1 MLTKPSSVTSWL
13 SKKYGKPF
21 PFQQEAWGNI
31 ANGKSG
37 LLNAPTGSG
46 KTYAAWLGIL
56 QQIVA
61 EKNIPDGLIALWIT
75 PIRALATEI
84 KLACERPC
92 ADLNIAV
99 KVGSRTGDTKLT
111 ERAKQKKQ
119 MPHLLITT
127 PESLHLLL
135 SQKEHE
141 NLFKHLQY
149 VVVDEWHELLGS
161 KRGVQVELALSRLR
175 GINPL
180 LQTWGI
186 SATIGNI
193 EEAKAVLLPNDNEA
207 AFVKHTVQKEITIK
221 TIFPNKAEAMPWAG
235 HLGIKL
241 LPEILPIIQE
251 HQSTLIFTNTRA
263 QSEIWYHQ
271 LLEQAPFLAG
281 LIALHHG
288 SLSEPIR
295 AWVENALHEGKL
307 KAVVCTSSLDLGV
320 DFRPVDAVIQVGSPK
335 GVARFLQRAG
345 RSGHRPGEASKIF
358 FLPTNALEIIESAA
372 LKNAVNASDIE
383 YRPPYVRSF
392 DVLIQYLITLA
403 VGDGFVPEKIFSEIK
418 NTHCFSTITAEEWQW
433 ILSFIKDGGNSLRAY
448 NEYHKVVLENGT
460 CKVVNRGIVMR
471 HRLSI
476 GTIVSDA
483 MLMVKFIGG
492 KKLGSIEE
500 WFISKLNPG
509 DVFWFA
515 GRSLLFVQIKDL
527 QVLVKSAGNQ
537 KGIITAWM
545 GGRMSLSAQLGNA
558 FKNTLIAYNKGVLN
572 NTEELQQLK
581 PLFELQQQISLLPG
595 GDVFLIEQLVS
606 KEGHH
611 LFFYPVEGRFVH
623 EGMAAII
630 AYRIAEKMPAT
641 FSIALND
648 YGFELLCDTEFEL
661 DADFLSHIFSLK
673 NLQGDILKCINVT
686 EMAKRRFR
694 DIACISGLVFN
705 GFPGKPV
712 KTKHLQSSS
721 QLFFKVFE
729 DYEPQN
735 LLLRQAYDEVLV
747 FQLEEARLKKA
758 FLNIN
763 EQKITVKKIERPG
776 PFAFPIMVDRLREK
790 FSNENIE
797 IRIEKMLKQ
806 YAS

>member
-1 MLTKPSSVTSWL
+1 MLTKPSSVTNWL

-56 QQIVA
+56 QQLVI
-61 EKNIPDGLIALWIT
+61 EKNIPNGLVALWIT

-193 EEAKAVLLPNDNEA
+193 EEAKAVLLPNDNKA
-207 AFVKHTVQKEITIK
+207 AFVKHTAQKEITIK
-221 TIFPNKAEAMPWAG
+221 TIFPNKTEAMPWAG

-403 VGDGFVPEKIFSEIK
+403 VGGGFVPEKIFSEIK
-418 NTHCFSTITAEEWQW
+418 NTHCFSTITTEEWQW

-460 CKVVNRGIVMR
+460 YKVVNRGIAMR

-527 QVLVKSAGNQ
+527 QVLVKSAGTQ
-537 KGIITAWM
+537 KGIIPAWT

-558 FKNTLIAYNKGVLN
+558 FKDTLIAYNKGVLN
-572 NTEELQQLK
+572 TTEELQQLK

-648 YGFELLCDTEFEL
+648 YGFELLSDTELEM
-661 DADFLSHIFSLK
+661 DDDFLSHIFSLK
-673 NLQGDILKCINVT
+673 NLPSDILKCINVT

>member
-193 EEAKAVLLPNDNEA
+193 EEAKAVLLPNDNKA
-207 AFVKHTVQKEITIK
+207 AFVKHTAQKEITIK
-221 TIFPNKAEAMPWAG
+221 TIFPNKTESMPWAG

-358 FLPTNALEIIESAA
+358 FLPTNALEIIEAVA

-418 NTHCFSTITAEEWQW
+418 NTHCFSTITTEEWQW

-460 CKVVNRGIVMR
+460 YKVVNRGIAMR

-492 KKLGSIEE
+492 KNLGSIEE

-537 KGIITAWM
+537 KGIIPAWM

-558 FKNTLIAYNKGVLN
+558 FKDTLIAYNKGVLN
-572 NTEELQQLK
+572 TTEELQQLK

-648 YGFELLCDTEFEL
+648 YGFELLCDTELEM
-661 DADFLSHIFSLK
+661 DDDFLSHIFSLK
-673 NLQGDILKCINVT
+673 NLSGDILKCINVT

-694 DIACISGLVFN
+694 DIACVSGLVFN

-790 FSNENIE
+790 FSNEKIE

>member
-1 MLTKPSSVTSWL
+1 
-13 SKKYGKPF
+13 
-21 PFQQEAWGNI
+21 
-31 ANGKSG
+31 
-37 LLNAPTGSG
+37 
-46 KTYAAWLGIL
+46 
-56 QQIVA
+56 
-61 EKNIPDGLIALWIT
+61 
-75 PIRALATEI
+75 
-84 KLACERPC
+84 
-92 ADLNIAV
+92 
-99 KVGSRTGDTKLT
+99 
-111 ERAKQKKQ
+111 
-119 MPHLLITT
+119 
-127 PESLHLLL
+127 
-135 SQKEHE
+135 
-141 NLFKHLQY
+141 
-149 VVVDEWHELLGS
+149 
-161 KRGVQVELALSRLR
+161 
-175 GINPL
+175 
-180 LQTWGI
+180 
-186 SATIGNI
+186 
-193 EEAKAVLLPNDNEA
+193 
-207 AFVKHTVQKEITIK
+207 
-221 TIFPNKAEAMPWAG
+221 
-235 HLGIKL
+235 
-241 LPEILPIIQE
+241 
-251 HQSTLIFTNTRA
+251 
-263 QSEIWYHQ
+263 
-271 LLEQAPFLAG
+271 
-281 LIALHHG
+281 
-288 SLSEPIR
+288 
-295 AWVENALHEGKL
+295 
-307 KAVVCTSSLDLGV
+307 
-320 DFRPVDAVIQVGSPK
+320 
-335 GVARFLQRAG
+335 
-345 RSGHRPGEASKIF
+345 
-358 FLPTNALEIIESAA
+358 
-372 LKNAVNASDIE
+372 
-383 YRPPYVRSF
+383 
-392 DVLIQYLITLA
+392 
-403 VGDGFVPEKIFSEIK
+403 
-418 NTHCFSTITAEEWQW
+418 
-433 ILSFIKDGGNSLRAY
+433 
-448 NEYHKVVLENGT
+448 
-460 CKVVNRGIVMR
+460 
-471 HRLSI
+471 
-476 GTIVSDA
+476 
-483 MLMVKFIGG
+483 
-492 KKLGSIEE
+492 
-500 WFISKLNPG
+500 
-509 DVFWFA
+509 
-515 GRSLLFVQIKDL
+515 
-527 QVLVKSAGNQ
+527 VLVKSAGNQ
-537 KGIITAWM
+537 KGIIPAWM

>member
-1 MLTKPSSVTSWL
+1 
-13 SKKYGKPF
+13 
-21 PFQQEAWGNI
+21 
-31 ANGKSG
+31 
-37 LLNAPTGSG
+37 
-46 KTYAAWLGIL
+46 
-56 QQIVA
+56 
-61 EKNIPDGLIALWIT
+61 
-75 PIRALATEI
+75 
-84 KLACERPC
+84 
-92 ADLNIAV
+92 
-99 KVGSRTGDTKLT
+99 
-111 ERAKQKKQ
+111 
-119 MPHLLITT
+119 
-127 PESLHLLL
+127 
-135 SQKEHE
+135 
-141 NLFKHLQY
+141 
-149 VVVDEWHELLGS
+149 
-161 KRGVQVELALSRLR
+161 
-175 GINPL
+175 
-180 LQTWGI
+180 
-186 SATIGNI
+186 
-193 EEAKAVLLPNDNEA
+193 
-207 AFVKHTVQKEITIK
+207 
-221 TIFPNKAEAMPWAG
+221 
-235 HLGIKL
+235 
-241 LPEILPIIQE
+241 
-251 HQSTLIFTNTRA
+251 
-263 QSEIWYHQ
+263 
-271 LLEQAPFLAG
+271 
-281 LIALHHG
+281 
-288 SLSEPIR
+288 
-295 AWVENALHEGKL
+295 VENALHEGKL

-358 FLPTNALEIIESAA
+358 FLPTNALEIIEAVA

-418 NTHCFSTITAEEWQW
+418 NTHCFSTITTEEWQW

-460 CKVVNRGIVMR
+460 YKVVNRGIAMR

-492 KKLGSIEE
+492 KNLGSIEE

-537 KGIITAWM
+537 KGIIPAWM

-558 FKNTLIAYNKGVLN
+558 FKDTLIAYNKGVLN
-572 NTEELQQLK
+572 TTEELQQLK

-648 YGFELLCDTEFEL
+648 YGFELLCDTELEM
-661 DADFLSHIFSLK
+661 DDDFLSHIFSLK
-673 NLQGDILKCINVT
+673 NLSGDILKCINVT

-694 DIACISGLVFN
+694 DIACVSGLVFN

-790 FSNENIE
+790 FSNEKIE

>member
-1 MLTKPSSVTSWL
+1 V
-13 SKKYGKPF
+13 
-21 PFQQEAWGNI
+21 
-31 ANGKSG
+31 
-37 LLNAPTGSG
+37 
-46 KTYAAWLGIL
+46 
-56 QQIVA
+56 
-61 EKNIPDGLIALWIT
+61 ALWIT

-193 EEAKAVLLPNDNEA
+193 EEAKAVLLPNDNKA
-207 AFVKHTVQKEITIK
+207 AFVKHTAQKEITIK
-221 TIFPNKAEAMPWAG
+221 TIFPNKTEAMPWAG

-403 VGDGFVPEKIFSEIK
+403 VGGGFVPEKIFSEIK
-418 NTHCFSTITAEEWQW
+418 NTHCFSTITTEEWQW

-460 CKVVNRGIVMR
+460 YKVVNRGIAMR

-527 QVLVKSAGNQ
+527 QVLVKSAGTQ
-537 KGIITAWM
+537 KGIIPAWT

-558 FKNTLIAYNKGVLN
+558 FKDTLIAYNKGVLN
-572 NTEELQQLK
+572 TTEELQQLK

-648 YGFELLCDTEFEL
+648 YGFELLSDTELEM
-661 DADFLSHIFSLK
+661 DDDFLSHIFSLK
-673 NLQGDILKCINVT
+673 NLPSDILKCINVT

>member
-1 MLTKPSSVTSWL
+1 MLTKPSSVTNWL

-193 EEAKAVLLPNDNEA
+193 EEAKAVLLPNDNKA
-207 AFVKHTVQKEITIK
+207 AFVKHTAQKEITIK
-221 TIFPNKAEAMPWAG
+221 TIFPNKTESMPWAG

-403 VGDGFVPEKIFSEIK
+403 VGGGFVPEKIFSEIK
-418 NTHCFSTITAEEWQW
+418 NTHCFSIITTEEWQW

-460 CKVVNRGIVMR
+460 YKVVNRGIAMR

-515 GRSLLFVQIKDL
+515 GRSLLFIQIKDL

-537 KGIITAWM
+537 KGIIPAWM

-558 FKNTLIAYNKGVLN
+558 FKDTLIAYNKGVLN
-572 NTEELQQLK
+572 TTEELQQLK

-595 GDVFLIEQLVS
+595 GDVFLIEQLAS

-673 NLQGDILKCINVT
+673 NLPGDILKCINVT

-694 DIACISGLVFN
+694 DIACVSGLVFN

-806 YAS
+806 YA